1 MLKKISAL
9 GVIRM
14 VSSLWGLSDM
24 RKMTGDRRPETG
36 KNDREPTRAF
46 GAGVLSKQETE
57 KCPRRDSNNIPPV
70 GTKQPGIKKKK
81 CPRRDSNGIPPVG
94 TKQPGL

>member
-36 KNDREPTRAF
+36 KNDREPKRAF
-46 GAGVLSKQETE
+46 GAGVLRKQ
-57 KCPRRDSNNIPPV
+57 
-70 GTKQPGIKKKK
+70 GTGK

-94 TKQPGL
+94 TKQPGIKKKEMPSA